1 MSDGGGRTTSTTRT
15 FLAGG
20 SSPLTAAPSSASFSA
35 AVRLRPLVDLGF
47 SSPSAAGS
55 FTFFVRGFAGAFLG
69 AGSGLGCSLIRLE
82 RRGSAVV
89 SVVAAAFR
97 GIVECAR
104 GVVVRGVGGW

>member
-1 MSDGGGRTTSTTRT
+1 MSDGGGRTTYTTRT

-55 FTFFVRGFAGAFLG
+55 FAFLERGFAGAFLG
-69 AGSGLGCSLIRLE
+69 AGSGLGCSLMREE
-82 RRGSAVV
+82 RRGSTLESAG
-89 SVVAAAFR
+89 AAALR
-97 GIVECAR
+97 GIV
-104 GVVVRGVGGW
+104 